1 MLPPQRAVRAMA
13 QDVDVVLG
21 AQDNSNC
28 IRLREAT
35 RANGRPVCLINGPED
50 IDHAWLDKV
59 ERVGITAGASKP
71 EGLGTAVVEAL
82 RPHRVSNVSVA
93 EENVAFVLPS
103 VAAPGGICLAVVAPG
118 IDRSRICAIDRISI
132 PACQSAA

>member
-1 MLPPQRAVRAMA
+1 M
-13 QDVDVVLG
+13 
-21 AQDNSNC
+21 
-28 IRLREAT
+28 
-35 RANGRPVCLINGPED
+35 INGLED

-82 RPHRVSNVSVA
+82 RPHWVSNVSVA
-93 EENVAFVLPS
+93 EENVAFLLPS
-103 VAAPGGICLAVVAPG
+103 VAAPGGICLAVVALA
-118 IDRSRICAIDRISI
+118 IDRSRIRAIDRISI